1 MDLFKAMKERKSSR
15 SYLDKQISRADIEDV
30 ISYAGMAP
38 SAINLQPWEF
48 VVTYGEE
55 KDRLVRRLEKVHSER
70 KATCGPGTSKPL
82 PKRFAARSKK
92 ALLEMEPF
100 IKKLGMGFNQFIE
113 EGSTSF
119 YGAPIAIIVTI
130 DKVFP
135 VIRYLDV
142 GLSVA
147 YLFLAAQ
154 AKGLSTC
161 PIGLITE
168 YAEDIADV
176 LDISEDK
183 EILLTIA
190 LGYMDEE
197 AYANEFKASRE
208 ELEEI
213 LTWYE

>member
-1 MDLFKAMKERKSSR
+1 MDLFEAMKERKSSR
-15 SYLDKQISRADIEDV
+15 VYLDKQVSRADVEDV
-30 ISYAGMAP
+30 ILSAGMAP
-38 SAINLQPWEF
+38 SAINVQPWEF

-55 KDRLVRRLEKVHSER
+55 RDRLVRRLKRVHSER
-70 KATCGPGTSKPL
+70 RATCGPGTSKPL

-92 ALLEMEPF
+92 AFLEMEPS
-100 IKKLGMGFNQFIE
+100 IKRLGMAFNQFIE

-142 GLSVA
+142 GLSVG

-161 PIGLITE
+161 PIGLIIE
-168 YAEDIADV
+168 YADDIADV
-176 LDISEDK
+176 LDISDEK
-183 EILLTIA
+183 KILLAIA
-190 LGYMDEE
+190 LGYADEE

-208 ELEEI
+208 ELGEI